1 MSEQLMQYSINGNI
15 LIVGNVTHP
24 FQFPIDS
31 YLEIEGMVVVLLD
44 IPPKVRYNENVF
56 GVSLVDN
63 HVWQITKIEHHPD
76 YKQMCPFVG
85 LGLKD
90 GNLRLNNWCD
100 KYYIVDPWTGKILEE
115 DESR

>member
-1 MSEQLMQYSINGNI
+1 MSEDLMQYIIKKNT
-15 LIVGNVTHP
+15 LIVGNVTHS

-31 YLEIEGMVVVLLD
+31 YLEIEGMLIVLLD
-44 IPPKVRYNENVF
+44 IPPQVQYNENVF

-63 HVWQITKIEHHPD
+63 HIWQIAKTEHHPV

-85 LGLKD
+85 IGLQE
-90 GNLRLNNWCD
+90 GNIRLNNWCN

-115 DESR
+115 EESR

>member
-1 MSEQLMQYSINGNI
+1 MQYSINGNI
-15 LIVGNVTHP
+15 LIVGNVTHS
-24 FQFPIDS
+24 FQFSIDS
-31 YLEIEGMVVVLLD
+31 YLEIEGMVVVLLE

-56 GVSLVDN
+56 GVSLLDN
-63 HVWQITKIEHHPD
+63 HVWQITKIEHYPD

-100 KYYIVDPWTGKILEE
+100 KYFIVDPWTGKILEE
-115 DESR
+115 GISR